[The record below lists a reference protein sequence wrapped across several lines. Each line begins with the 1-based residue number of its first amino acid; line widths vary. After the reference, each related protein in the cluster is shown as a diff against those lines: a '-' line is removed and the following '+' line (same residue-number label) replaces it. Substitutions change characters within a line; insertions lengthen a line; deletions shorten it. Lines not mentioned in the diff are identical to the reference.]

1 MSDPDPIAV
10 EACRQFAAEISGQRD
25 AKSFILFGSRARGD
39 YNEESDADLA
49 IIVEGKP
56 ENSWDDLVAM
66 SSVALKVLD
75 GPGVWIE
82 PILIGEAEFG
92 DPEKASNPAFLREIK
107 KDGVIIA

>member
-1 MSDPDPIAV
+1 MSGPDPKAI
-10 EACRQFAAEISGQRD
+10 EACRQFAEMDGWPA
-25 AKSFILFGSRARGD
+25 AKAFILFGSRARGD
-39 YNEESDADLA
+39 YTDDSDADLA

-56 ENSWDDLVAM
+56 ENSWYDLVAM

-75 GPGVWIE
+75 RPGVWIE
-82 PILIGEAEFG
+82 PILIGESEFN